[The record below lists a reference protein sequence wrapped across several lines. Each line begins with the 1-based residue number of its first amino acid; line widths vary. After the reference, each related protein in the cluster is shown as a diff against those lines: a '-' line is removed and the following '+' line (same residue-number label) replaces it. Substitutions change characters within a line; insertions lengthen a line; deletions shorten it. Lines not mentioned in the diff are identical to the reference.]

1 MISVAAVYIF
11 INISYFAV
19 VSKRD
24 ILESQ
29 RIVAL
34 VVNFLSRHSLYS
46 TVLQSLI
53 FPESIWSYD
62 RESGFS

>member
-34 VVNFLSRHSLYS
+34 VVNFWSHHSFSS

-53 FPESIWSYD
+53 FSESIRSND